1 MQPLSY
7 HRACRSAHGGS
18 IQIVI
23 QTAQKSSSC
32 EDFLAYVAQ
41 TCCLCESLIVVSK
54 GDRFPSYP
62 LWCSQ
67 FSQAPV
73 SPCRG
78 FPLFP
83 YDNSHS
89 GSQVFINSSKDI
101 FHIPYSETVYP
112 PPLALTFLSAAN
124 ILSLLSIL
132 SSSSDIWIC
141 LLSLLFFAFSDS

>member
-1 MQPLSY
+1 MPFGTRRFDSNSNPNSLEVLVL
-7 HRACRSAHGGS
+7 RG
-18 IQIVI
+18 
-23 QTAQKSSSC
+23 
-32 EDFLAYVAQ
+32 FP
-41 TCCLCESLIVVSK
+41 CLCSVDLLSLRNLIVVSK

-73 SPCRG
+73 SSCRG